1 MIAILAAGLAYALP
15 VGVCHT
21 YDLEIVLDGHAPLLG
36 RPTNRIELQLEMKV
50 TGTKAPDAGSLAATV
65 ELTAMKSRLNGVSLP
80 FTIED
85 VRASL
90 PTTNIVFSSLGKVLK
105 NDAPDVVLPVHLPGV
120 DPKRLPD
127 VSFLPVEF
135 PASPV
140 EVGQSWE
147 FVRRFGGADVRYS
160 ATATELGPN
169 RAVFDAKVSQNEIT
183 FEDANGEL
191 VKEESQASFKVETVL
206 QGTGKVV
213 FDVKRGLATS
223 FEANLSA
230 VGKAAP
236 VGGGAPKERRLK
248 TTIRA
253 KLRP

>member
-90 PTTNIVFSSLGKVLK
+90 PTTNIVFSSLGKVL
-105 NDAPDVVLPVHLPGV
+105 HLPGV